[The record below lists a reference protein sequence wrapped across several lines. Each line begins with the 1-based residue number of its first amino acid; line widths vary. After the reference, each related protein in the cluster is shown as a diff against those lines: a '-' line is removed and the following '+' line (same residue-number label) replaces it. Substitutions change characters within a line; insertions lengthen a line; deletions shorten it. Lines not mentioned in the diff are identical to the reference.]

1 MAQVIFL
8 CGKVNHRKRHAS
20 KSAPAS
26 EGSLEICRQ
35 HDQCG
40 PFRTKLPNIFA
51 RFRRYHAEVGLHL
64 IVGNAK
70 DAGRSDRHASASFV
84 AS

>member
-1 MAQVIFL
+1 
-8 CGKVNHRKRHAS
+8 VNHRKRQAS

-64 IVGNAK
+64 ILEMQRMLAEATGMPAQALSPAK
-70 DAGRSDRHASASFV
+70 LLAY
-84 AS
+84 